1 MISEL
6 RFSER
11 HGVVG
16 HDRSDIERS
25 SGCGNRERLA
35 LFLTVFSTNQTRLVD
50 CSRTTEKQS
59 QQIKVW
65 VLFSVDGSRE
75 LAPRH
80 DDQLVAFCC

>member
-16 HDRSDIERS
+16 YDRTDM

-35 LFLTVFSTNQTRLVD
+35 VF
-50 CSRTTEKQS
+50 
-59 QQIKVW
+59 
-65 VLFSVDGSRE
+65 
-75 LAPRH
+75 
-80 DDQLVAFCC
+80 